1 MKILVTVMLL
11 FFMYQV
17 YAGDL
22 IILDKYYLEKIERQ
36 SSDKVHEIK
45 QVDDA
50 RGPVT
55 QAEVNDRNVDDRNV
69 DDRNVDDYRIRRHK
83 NHRVYDK
90 NEDDSPLLRYQF

>member
-1 MKILVTVMLL
+1 MKILVPVMLL

-22 IILDKYYLEKIERQ
+22 IILNKYYLEKIERQ

-55 QAEVNDRNVDDRNV
+55 QTEVNDRNV

>member
-1 MKILVTVMLL
+1 MKILVPVMLL

-22 IILDKYYLEKIERQ
+22 IILNKYYLEKIERQ

-50 RGPVT
+50 RGPVAQT
-55 QAEVNDRNVDDRNV
+55 EVNDRNV

>member
-1 MKILVTVMLL
+1 MKILVPVMLL

-55 QAEVNDRNVDDRNV
+55 QTEVNDRNVDDRNV
-69 DDRNVDDYRIRRHK
+69 DNYRIRRHK

>member
-1 MKILVTVMLL
+1 MKILVPVMLL
-11 FFMYQV
+11 FFMHQV

-22 IILDKYYLEKIERQ
+22 IILDKYYLEKIERE

-55 QAEVNDRNVDDRNV
+55 QTEVNGRNVDGR
-69 DDRNVDDYRIRRHK
+69 RNVDDYRIRRHQ
-83 NHRVYDK
+83 NPRVYEK
-90 NEDDSPLLRYQF
+90 NKDDSPLLRYQF

>member
-1 MKILVTVMLL
+1 MKMLVPIMLL

-22 IILDKYYLEKIERQ
+22 IILDKYYLEKIERE

-55 QAEVNDRNVDDRNV
+55 QTEINGRNVDG
-69 DDRNVDDYRIRRHK
+69 RNVDDYRIRRHQ
-83 NHRVYDK
+83 NPRVYDK
-90 NEDDSPLLRYQF
+90 NKDDSPLLRYQF

>member
-1 MKILVTVMLL
+1 
-11 FFMYQV
+11 MYQV

-36 SSDKVHEIK
+36 SSDKAHEIK

-50 RGPVT
+50 RGPVAQT
-55 QAEVNDRNVDDRNV
+55 EVN
-69 DDRNVDDYRIRRHK
+69 DRNVDDYRIRRHK
-83 NHRVYDK
+83 NHRVHDK

>member
-1 MKILVTVMLL
+1 MKIIVTVILLL
-11 FFMYQV
+11 FSYQI

-22 IILDKYYLEKIERQ
+22 IILDNYYLEKIERE

-55 QAEVNDRNVDDRNV
+55 HTEVIHRNI
-69 DDRNVDDYRIRRHK
+69 DDYRIKRNK
-83 NHRVYDK
+83 SNRVSDK
-90 NEDDSPLLRYQF
+90 NSDDSPLLQYQF

>member
-1 MKILVTVMLL
+1 MKIFVSVTLL
-11 FFMYQV
+11 FFMYPV

-22 IILDKYYLEKIERQ
+22 IILDKYYLEKIERE

-50 RGPVT
+50 RGSVAQT
-55 QAEVNDRNVDDRNV
+55 EVNG
-69 DDRNVDDYRIRRHK
+69 RNVDDYRIRRHK

>member
-1 MKILVTVMLL
+1 MKILVPVMLL
-11 FFMYQV
+11 FFLYPA

-22 IILDKYYLEKIERQ
+22 IILDKYYLEKIERE

-45 QVDDA
+45 QVDDV
-50 RGPVT
+50 RGPVAQT
-55 QAEVNDRNVDDRNV
+55 EVNGRNVDDGI
-69 DDRNVDDYRIRRHK
+69 VDDYRIRRHK

>member
-1 MKILVTVMLL
+1 MKILVPVMLL

-50 RGPVT
+50 RGPVAQT
-55 QAEVNDRNVDDRNV
+55 EVNDRNV

>member
-1 MKILVTVMLL
+1 MKILVPVMLL

-22 IILDKYYLEKIERQ
+22 IILDKYYLEKIERE

-55 QAEVNDRNVDDRNV
+55 QTEVNGRNVDG
-69 DDRNVDDYRIRRHK
+69 RNVDDYRIRRHQ
-83 NHRVYDK
+83 NPRVYDK

>member
-1 MKILVTVMLL
+1 MKILVPVMLV
-11 FFMYQV
+11 FFIYQV

-55 QAEVNDRNVDDRNV
+55 QTEVNDRNV

>member
-1 MKILVTVMLL
+1 MKMLVPIMLL

-22 IILDKYYLEKIERQ
+22 IILDKYYLEKIERE

-55 QAEVNDRNVDDRNV
+55 QTEINGRNVDG
-69 DDRNVDDYRIRRHK
+69 RNVDDYRIRRHQK
-83 NHRVYDK
+83 PRVYDK

>member
-1 MKILVTVMLL
+1 MKILVPVMLL

-55 QAEVNDRNVDDRNV
+55 QTEVNDRNVDDRNV
-69 DDRNVDDYRIRRHK
+69 DDYRVRRHK

>member
-1 MKILVTVMLL
+1 MKILVPIMLL

-55 QAEVNDRNVDDRNV
+55 QTEVNDRNVDN
-69 DDRNVDDYRIRRHK
+69 RNVDDYRIRRHK

>member
-1 MKILVTVMLL
+1 MKILVPIMLL

-36 SSDKVHEIK
+36 SSDKAHEIK

-55 QAEVNDRNVDDRNV
+55 QTEVNDRNV

>member
-1 MKILVTVMLL
+1 MKILVPVMLL

-55 QAEVNDRNVDDRNV
+55 QTEVNDRNI

>member
-1 MKILVTVMLL
+1 MKILVPVMLL

-22 IILDKYYLEKIERQ
+22 IILNKYYLEKIERE

-45 QVDDA
+45 QADDA
-50 RGPVT
+50 RGSVT
-55 QAEVNDRNVDDRNV
+55 QTEVNDRNV

>member
-1 MKILVTVMLL
+1 MKILVPVMLL

-22 IILDKYYLEKIERQ
+22 IILDKYYLEKIERE

-55 QAEVNDRNVDDRNV
+55 QTEVNDRNV

-90 NEDDSPLLRYQF
+90 DEDDSPLLRFQF

>member
-1 MKILVTVMLL
+1 MKMLVPIMLL

-22 IILDKYYLEKIERQ
+22 IILDKYYLEKIERE

-55 QAEVNDRNVDDRNV
+55 QTEINGRNVDG
-69 DDRNVDDYRIRRHK
+69 RNVDDYRIRRHQ
-83 NHRVYDK
+83 NPRVYDK

>member
-1 MKILVTVMLL
+1 MKILVSVMLV

-55 QAEVNDRNVDDRNV
+55 QTEVNDRNV

>member
-1 MKILVTVMLL
+1 MKILVPVMLL

-22 IILDKYYLEKIERQ
+22 IILDKYYLEKIERE

-55 QAEVNDRNVDDRNV
+55 QTEVNDRNV

-83 NHRVYDK
+83 SHRVYDK

>member
-1 MKILVTVMLL
+1 MKILVPVMLL

-55 QAEVNDRNVDDRNV
+55 QTEVNDRNV

>member
-1 MKILVTVMLL
+1 MKILVPVILL
-11 FFMYQV
+11 FFSYQV

-22 IILDKYYLEKIERQ
+22 IILDNYYLEKIERE

-55 QAEVNDRNVDDRNV
+55 QTEVNDRNI
-69 DDRNVDDYRIRRHK
+69 DDYRIRRHK

-90 NEDDSPLLRYQF
+90 NRDDSPLLQYQF

>member
-1 MKILVTVMLL
+1 MKILVPVMLL

-22 IILDKYYLEKIERQ
+22 IILNKYYLEKIERE

-45 QVDDA
+45 QADDA
-50 RGPVT
+50 RGSVT
-55 QAEVNDRNVDDRNV
+55 QTEVN
-69 DDRNVDDYRIRRHK
+69 DRNVDDYRIRRHK

>member
-1 MKILVTVMLL
+1 
-11 FFMYQV
+11 MYQV

-22 IILDKYYLEKIERQ
+22 IILNKYYLEKIERE

-45 QVDDA
+45 QADDA
-50 RGPVT
+50 RGSVT
-55 QAEVNDRNVDDRNV
+55 QTEVNDRNV

>member
-1 MKILVTVMLL
+1 MAMKMLVPIMLL

-22 IILDKYYLEKIERQ
+22 IILDKYYLEKIERE

-55 QAEVNDRNVDDRNV
+55 QTEINGRNVDG
-69 DDRNVDDYRIRRHK
+69 RNVDDYRIRRHQ
-83 NHRVYDK
+83 NPRVYDK
-90 NEDDSPLLRYQF
+90 NKDDSPLLRYQF

>member
-1 MKILVTVMLL
+1 MKILVPVMLL

-55 QAEVNDRNVDDRNV
+55 QTEVNDRNIDN
-69 DDRNVDDYRIRRHK
+69 RNVDDYRIRRHK

>member
-1 MKILVTVMLL
+1 MKILVPVMLL

-22 IILDKYYLEKIERQ
+22 IILDKYYLEKIERE

-55 QAEVNDRNVDDRNV
+55 QTEINGRNVDG
-69 DDRNVDDYRIRRHK
+69 RNVDDYRIRRHQ
-83 NHRVYDK
+83 NPRVYEK
-90 NEDDSPLLRYQF
+90 NKDDSPLLRYQF